1 MSPLHSAQA
10 AAGTASHILEIEG
23 LSFHYPQRALFTD
36 WSICI
41 APGVTSV
48 RGDESSGKTTLLRLM
63 AGDLPVQAGRLRINS
78 SDLLRDPVAYRAQV
92 FWADPRSTALDQI
105 TPVDYFKSLPP
116 RYAFFDPK
124 MLDELVDR
132 FSLLEHQHKPMYM
145 LSTGSKR
152 KVWLAAA
159 FSSGAPVT
167 LLDEPFAALDKASIL
182 VVKTLLNNAAAHP
195 ARAWVLADYEAP
207 DDVTLAA
214 TIDLDSQ

>member
-10 AAGTASHILEIEG
+10 AAGTASHILKIEG
-23 LSFHYPQRALFTD
+23 LSFHYPPRALFTD

-41 APGVTSV
+41 APGVTAV

-92 FWADPRSTALDQI
+92 FWADPRSTALDQV

>member
-10 AAGTASHILEIEG
+10 AAGTASHILKIEG
-23 LSFHYPQRALFTD
+23 LSFHYPPRALFTD

-41 APGVTSV
+41 APGVTAV

-92 FWADPRSTALDQI
+92 FWADPRSTALDQV

-195 ARAWVLADYEAP
+195 AGAWVLADYEAP